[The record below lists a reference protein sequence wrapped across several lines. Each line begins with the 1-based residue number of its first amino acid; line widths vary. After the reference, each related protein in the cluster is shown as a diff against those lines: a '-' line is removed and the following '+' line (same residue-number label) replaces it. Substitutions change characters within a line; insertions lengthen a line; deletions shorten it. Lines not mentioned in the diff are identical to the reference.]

1 MKTNMNR
8 LFDLFKEEFAYA
20 VPCAEEPNGGTKGS
34 EEEQEECCHEFVHTD
49 EWYEC
54 RHCHRIQPIFI
65 DSIDAPLQST
75 YIFLKYQPL
84 THFKSRLSQLQGKE
98 NKQIP
103 KDILDLCREC
113 KHFKDVLKVLKTNKK
128 PTFYKHKIKILTELG
143 IYVPLLT
150 ANEEQK
156 IIEIFKQRFPMKQAK
171 NSIPYQYVLFKIL
184 SLINREDLHPFIE
197 LTKNKTKLK
206 KYETIFSQ
214 LKL

>member
-1 MKTNMNR
+1 MKSLNKW
-8 LFDLFKEEFAYA
+8 FDIMKEEFTYA
-20 VPCAEEPNGGTKGS
+20 VPCEEEPKEKPCG
-34 EEEQEECCHEFVHTD
+34 CCHEFIPTD

-65 DSIDAPLQST
+65 DAIDAPLQST
-75 YIFLKYQPL
+75 YIFLKYAPL

-103 KDILDLCREC
+103 HDIIDLCREC
-113 KHFKDVLKVLKTNKK
+113 KNYKEVLKVLKMNKK
-128 PTFYKHKIKILTELG
+128 PKYYQNRIKILTELG
-143 IYVPLLT
+143 VSVPLLT

-156 IIEIFKQRFPMKQAK
+156 IIEIFKQRFPMRQAN
-171 NSIPYQYVLFKIL
+171 NSIPYQFILFKIL
-184 SLINREDLHPFIE
+184 SLINREDLHPFID
-197 LTKNKTKLK
+197 LTKNKTKIK